1 MLGTDTSDTNE
12 EGLTAHKIK
21 VVEKVIKYY
30 DMDPPSVS
38 PIRIDGVISVRNS
51 RVLNN
56 IWYMYKKR
64 FF

>member
-38 PIRIDGVISVRNS
+38 PIRIDGVISVNS